1 MTKQNTAINIYKTT
15 ETRSNC
21 IVHRST
27 TKSKERHQTNMG
39 NSDSKDQDVKQIGD
53 QQVTLI
59 ENQEVHTEYHTQHE
73 WKLLIILAAV
83 VTLLIL
89 KVLKLTWRF
98 CKKQAFKTAR
108 SVATI
113 QQV

>member
-1 MTKQNTAINIYKTT
+1 
-15 ETRSNC
+15 
-21 IVHRST
+21 
-27 TKSKERHQTNMG
+27 MG

-59 ENQEVHTEYHTQHE
+59 ENQEVHTEFHNQHE
-73 WKLLIILAAV
+73 WKLYVILAAV
-83 VTLLIL
+83 VTLLVLKIL
-89 KVLKLTWRF
+89 KLGWRF

-108 SVATI
+108 SMATI